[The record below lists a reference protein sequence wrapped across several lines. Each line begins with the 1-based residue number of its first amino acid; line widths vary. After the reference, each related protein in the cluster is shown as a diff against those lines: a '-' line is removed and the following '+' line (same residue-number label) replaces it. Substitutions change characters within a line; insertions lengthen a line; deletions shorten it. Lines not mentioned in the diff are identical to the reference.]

1 MFAYILNLVL
11 LVPLVCG
18 LAWACLWLWKRAQT
32 GLLARGEG
40 DARTLR
46 IIEVASLGPQ
56 TRLALVE
63 CDGRRLLIG
72 QSRAGLVALSDFAPH
87 KVREAGDA

>member
-1 MFAYILNLVL
+1 MMVSYILKLVL

-32 GLLARGEG
+32 GLLAQGGSE
-40 DARTLR
+40 ARALR
-46 IIEVASLGPQ
+46 ILEVASLGPQ

-72 QSRAGLVALSDFAPH
+72 QSRAGLVVLGG
-87 KVREAGDA
+87 GDAETVND

>member
-1 MFAYILNLVL
+1 MAGYIFKLVL

-32 GLLARGEG
+32 GLLAHSG
-40 DARTLR
+40 DGTRSLR
-46 IIEVASLGPQ
+46 IIEVTSLGPQ

-72 QSRAGLVALSDFAPH
+72 QSRAGLIALGEGRD
-87 KVREAGDA
+87 V

>member
-1 MFAYILNLVL
+1 MVGYIIKLVL

-32 GLLARGEG
+32 GLMAQGSETQR
-40 DARTLR
+40 ALR
-46 IIEVASLGPQ
+46 VIEVTSLGPQ

-63 CDGRRLLIG
+63 CDGRRILIG
-72 QSRAGLVALSDFAPH
+72 QSRAGLVAL
-87 KVREAGDA
+87 GDGPDV